1 MDLNTILIIL
11 GIVALIALVAHGL
24 WANRREKSQYF
35 ENAKAF
41 AADAHQSTSVPPASA
56 VSVQTVHQK
65 QADNH
70 GEQAVQNVSHT
81 VNSEQYVQE
90 TAYSQAVAAG
100 TQPEYPTQTQS
111 IEQIKIRLPENQ
123 EAESQNVVY
132 QMRADEYPQ
141 SQKQAAEQDI
151 TSVTIADIEANVDE
165 EEGITTSVEQL
176 RVQLQEAAQTPAFN
190 QSPLSP
196 PPLQQPVETHPPVEE
211 KYEQEEEQNVGAVQ
225 EPSFIML
232 YVVAAENSQFHGSEL
247 SQALEELG
255 FIFGKGSIYHRHLD
269 LSVAS
274 PVLFSAA
281 NINQP
286 GTFDL
291 YRLTEFYT
299 VGIALFM
306 QLPSEGNDRAN
317 LKMMIRAAKT
327 LAEQLNGFVLT
338 ERQALF
344 TEQAEQEYLARV
356 K

>member
-35 ENAKAF
+35 ENANVF
-41 AADAHQSTSVPPASA
+41 TADSRQTPPTTEP
-56 VSVQTVHQK
+56 VSV
-65 QADNH
+65 
-70 GEQAVQNVSHT
+70 VSHQT
-81 VNSEQYVQE
+81 AHREQTHNHSEQTEQSAPHTINSAQHIYEQ
-90 TAYSQAVAAG
+90 AYSQPVASE
-100 TQPEYPTQTQS
+100 TQAEYQTEPQS
-111 IEQIKIRLPENQ
+111 VEQIKIRLPEENRQ
-123 EAESQNVVY
+123 TEKPAPVY
-132 QMRADEYPQ
+132 QMRPDEHRQ
-141 SQKQAAEQDI
+141 SSVQQQTQDI
-151 TSVTIADIEANVDE
+151 TSFTIADIETNVDE
-165 EEGITTSVEQL
+165 EEGINTSVEQL
-176 RVQLQEAAQTPAFN
+176 RVQLQEAAQTPTFS

-196 PPLQQPVETHPPVEE
+196 VPLQQPLESHPQVEE
-211 KYEQEEEQNVGAVQ
+211 TETEEETTEEPQ
-225 EPSFIML
+225 EPTFIML
-232 YVVAAENSQFHGSEL
+232 YVVAAENSRFQGSEL
-247 SQALEELG
+247 SQALEDLG
-255 FIFGKGSIYHRHLD
+255 FIFSKGSIYHRHLD

-274 PVLFSAA
+274 PILFSAA

-338 ERQALF
+338 EQQELF